1 MRDVRAVLEITPR
14 RKLEMKAL
22 ATMFTQPPEEVS
34 SRRRISKTNP
44 GMEGREERSGWK
56 TQACKCACVTS
67 IRAVGLR
74 ARVRVVVVVAAPPA
88 P

>member
-44 GMEGREERSGWK
+44 GMEGREKKEAGGRRQLAS
-56 TQACKCACVTS
+56 AHA
-67 IRAVGLR
+67 
-74 ARVRVVVVVAAPPA
+74 
-88 P
+88 